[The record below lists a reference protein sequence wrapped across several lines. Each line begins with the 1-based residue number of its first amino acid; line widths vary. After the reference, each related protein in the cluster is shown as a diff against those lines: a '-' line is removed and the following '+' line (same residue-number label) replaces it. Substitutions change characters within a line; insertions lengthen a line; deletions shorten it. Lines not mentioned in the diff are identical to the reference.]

1 MNFDARKCVDRDS
14 LHAMSVFLQKQSLFI
29 KVTDSFFTLDLER
42 RQGGEKK
49 RAVSKKNEEVR
60 R

>member
-1 MNFDARKCVDRDS
+1 MSFDVRKCVDRDS
-14 LHAMSVFLQKQSLFI
+14 LPNEYIFAKAVLIYQS
-29 KVTDSFFTLDLER
+29 KTNSFFTLDSER
-42 RQGGEKK
+42 RQEGEKK